1 MKRMGIL
8 AVLAATTCFAASAFA
23 AEPIVLGW
31 VGPLS
36 APGNFSGGQEMQWA
50 VQLEVDQINEAGGL
64 LGRPL
69 KVVYEDTKGQPA
81 EGSAAAVR
89 LITRDNASAI
99 FGEFHSSVAL
109 AETEVAHKYN
119 VAWVGTDVWADKLT
133 AQQYPEVF
141 RLAPAN
147 SLVYV
152 RVAEWIASQGFKHV
166 AIVAENTDFGQDGAK
181 VVSTILKQKNI
192 DQKLVTIDLNQQDFT
207 PALLRL
213 MNEGEKPDIIQ
224 MVVAGQAQYQIV
236 KQACQLGL
244 APNANT
250 KLLGSTGLLQ
260 KEVWEVDGDCGKGL
274 LVVNIATP
282 KSQLNDKAK
291 TFVAA
296 FQKKY
301 DRAPT
306 GVAME
311 AYDTLGVVVAAIQKV
326 NSAERKD
333 VINGLEG
340 VSWVGVNGTYSF
352 PSSKDPAWAF
362 HQFMDVPFH
371 IIQYS
376 AVNQPPGDAPIVF
389 PKNWATT
396 DKLLP

>member
-1 MKRMGIL
+1 MFHLTSQSKNCFIGPEGAEGDQFAGADMWESRMKRIGIL
-8 AVLAATTCFAASAFA
+8 AALAATTFLAASAFA

-36 APGNFSGGQEMQWA
+36 PPGNFSGGQEMQWA
-50 VQLEVDQINEAGGL
+50 VQLGVDEINQAGGL
-64 LGRPL
+64 IGRPL

-89 LITRDNASAI
+89 LVTRGNVSASVGG
-99 FGEFHSSVAL
+99 FPSSVAL
-109 AETEVAHKYN
+109 AETEVAHKYG

-152 RVAEWIASQGFKHV
+152 RIAEWMVEQGFKRV
-166 AIVAENTDFGQDGAK
+166 AIIAENTDFGQDGAK
-181 VVSTILKQKNI
+181 VVSTILKQKNV

-250 KLLGSTGLLQ
+250 KLLG
-260 KEVWEVDGDCGKGL
+260 
-274 LVVNIATP
+274 
-282 KSQLNDKAK
+282 
-291 TFVAA
+291 
-296 FQKKY
+296 
-301 DRAPT
+301 
-306 GVAME
+306 
-311 AYDTLGVVVAAIQKV
+311 
-326 NSAERKD
+326 
-333 VINGLEG
+333 
-340 VSWVGVNGTYSF
+340 
-352 PSSKDPAWAF
+352 
-362 HQFMDVPFH
+362 
-371 IIQYS
+371 
-376 AVNQPPGDAPIVF
+376 
-389 PKNWATT
+389 
-396 DKLLP
+396 